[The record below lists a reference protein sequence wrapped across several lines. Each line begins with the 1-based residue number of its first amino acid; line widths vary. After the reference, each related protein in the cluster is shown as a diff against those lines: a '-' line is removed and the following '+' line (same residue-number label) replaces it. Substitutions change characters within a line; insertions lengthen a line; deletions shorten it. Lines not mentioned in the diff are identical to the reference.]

1 MINTTSMLMS
11 HHQRIE
17 EKQSNFYESLVEK
30 FPQYSALFKTLSK
43 DHLRHM
49 EMAQRAYREGV
60 TDAFEVGFLSNPIN
74 PDNYKLVT
82 PNGNIHAS
90 IEIMIKNENT
100 IIKYCEDV
108 IQNSSKLLPDIL
120 ATFERLVK
128 RKKKFIET
136 LENLKKGD

>member
-11 HHQRIE
+11 YHQTIE
-17 EKQSNFYESLVEK
+17 EKQSFYYESLVEN
-30 FPQYSALFKTLSK
+30 FPQYRDLFKTLSK

-60 TDAFEVGFLSNPIN
+60 TDAFEVGFLSNPLN
-74 PDNYKLVT
+74 PDDYELVN
-82 PNGNIHAS
+82 PGGNIHSS
-90 IEIMIKNENT
+90 IQIMIKNENT

-128 RKKKFIET
+128 RKKKYIET
-136 LENLKKGD
+136 LENLK